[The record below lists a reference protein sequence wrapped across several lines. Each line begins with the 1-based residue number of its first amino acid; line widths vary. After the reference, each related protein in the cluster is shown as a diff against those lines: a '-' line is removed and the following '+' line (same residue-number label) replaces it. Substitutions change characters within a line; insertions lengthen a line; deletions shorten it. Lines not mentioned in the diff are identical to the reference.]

1 LEKATFAAGCFWGVE
16 AEFRNID
23 GVTAT
28 AVGYTGGHTSEPTYR
43 EVCNHTT
50 GHAEAVRVEFDP
62 TRISYEQLLE
72 EFWRLHDPT
81 QLNRQGPDVGDQYR
95 SAIFFHSP
103 EQAEVARRSRDTSQS
118 GFKRPI
124 VTEIT
129 PATMFWPAEEYHQRY
144 FEKNGVSSC
153 RIPNMG
159 IAQVGAEAEQLG

>member
-16 AEFRNID
+16 AEFRNLD

-43 EVCNHTT
+43 DVCNHTT
-50 GHAEAVRVEFDP
+50 GHAEAVRIEFDP
-62 TRISYEQLLE
+62 ARISYEQLLE
-72 EFWRLHDPT
+72 EFWKLHDPT

-103 EQAEVARRSRDTSQS
+103 EQEEIATRSRDAAQPSH
-118 GFKRPI
+118 KRPI

-144 FEKNGVSSC
+144 FEKTGISSC

-159 IAQVGAEAEQLG
+159 TAAVGAEAEQLG